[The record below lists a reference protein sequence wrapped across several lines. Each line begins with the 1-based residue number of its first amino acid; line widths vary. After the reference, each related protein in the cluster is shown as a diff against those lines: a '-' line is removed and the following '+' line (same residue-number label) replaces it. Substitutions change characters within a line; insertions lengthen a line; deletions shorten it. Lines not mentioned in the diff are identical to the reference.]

1 MNDPHA
7 DDLVVRSVGGAAV
20 TGDRPDAFI
29 DPRVLDPE
37 REVVDTSGLGEREI
51 DQIVRVL
58 AALRRWRESEE
69 ASLDESR
76 RTMQLGPTDMRAMRY
91 LAVMKGRGELA
102 TPGGL
107 ATHLGISTASVT
119 KLLDR
124 LEAAGHIERQRHPTD
139 RRGVVIVLSP
149 DSHHRVREVI
159 GRRHGRRFDLARE
172 LRPDERETVIRFL
185 NALSE
190 T

>member
-1 MNDPHA
+1 MNAQDPPA
-7 DDLVVRSVGGAAV
+7 
-20 TGDRPDAFI
+20 TGDDGGRPDPFI
-29 DPRVLDPE
+29 DPRTLDPE
-37 REVVDTSGLGEREI
+37 RAVVDTSDLADDEV

-91 LAVMKGRGELA
+91 LVVLKGRGELA
-102 TPGGL
+102 TPSGL

-124 LEAAGHIERQRHPTD
+124 LEAAGHIQRQRHPTD
-139 RRGVVIVLSP
+139 RRGVVIMLAP
-149 DSHHRVREVI
+149 DSHLRVREVI
-159 GRRHGRRFDLARE
+159 GRRHGRRFELAKQ

-185 NALSE
+185 NGLSE

>member
-1 MNDPHA
+1 MNAQDAPSHG
-7 DDLVVRSVGGAAV
+7 DD
-20 TGDRPDAFI
+20 TGRPDPFI
-29 DPRVLDPE
+29 DPRVLDPD
-37 REVVDTSGLGEREI
+37 RAVVDTAGLADDEV

-58 AALRRWRESEE
+58 ASLRHWRESEE

-76 RTMQLGPTDMRAMRY
+76 RTMQLGSTDMRAMRY
-91 LAVMKGRGELA
+91 LVVMKGRGEVA

-107 ATHLGISTASVT
+107 AAHLGISTASVT

-124 LEAAGHIERQRHPTD
+124 LETAGHIKRERHPTD
-139 RRGVVIVLSP
+139 RRGVVIALAP
-149 DSHHRVREVI
+149 DSHLRVREVI
-159 GRRHGRRFDLARE
+159 GRRHARRFELAKE